1 MPTSSSRF
9 ASLALGSLALAAA
22 LSAAPASAQFGGAGI
37 GATIPPWSTISPAPS
52 PTPSYDPV
60 WSAYDPAY
68 ALPRAEAAAAP
79 GGQRVLRAAQSMIEQ
94 SVVVRGSCYD
104 WVEAVFRN
112 AGGTWHD
119 AFRSRIETGPYAAT
133 SELRPGDWVLFVN
146 GDYGD
151 GVIHTHSAIFISW
164 ADESQRTA
172 VMMSYP
178 GSRRDE
184 PGRFG
189 TYTLDRV
196 YRLQRMA
203 DELPVAPARR
213 AHARSRTRRRSAT
226 HG

>member
-1 MPTSSSRF
+1 MPTSSSRL
-9 ASLALGSLALAAA
+9 ASLVLAPLALAVSLCASPAA
-22 LSAAPASAQFGGAGI
+22 AQVGG
-37 GATIPPWSTISPAPS
+37 GATIPPWSTITTTPSVAPS
-52 PTPSYDPV
+52 FDPV

-79 GGQRVLRAAQSMIEQ
+79 GGQRVLRAAESMIDQ

-119 AFRSRIETGPYAAT
+119 AHRGRIESGPYAAT
-133 SELRPGDWVLFVN
+133 SALRPGDWVLFIN
-146 GDYGD
+146 GEYD

-164 ADESQRTA
+164 ADEAQRTA

-184 PGRFG
+184 PGRYG
-189 TYTLDRV
+189 SYTLDRV
-196 YRLQRMA
+196 YRIQRMA

-213 AHARSRTRRRSAT
+213 RHGASRSTPRRRSAA

>member
-9 ASLALGSLALAAA
+9 VSLALPSLALAAA
-22 LSAAPASAQFGGAGI
+22 LSAAPAAAQFGGAGI
-37 GATIPPWSTISPAPS
+37 GATIPPWSTISAAPS
-52 PTPSYDPV
+52 PAPSYDPV

-68 ALPRAEAAAAP
+68 AMPRAEASAAP
-79 GGQRVLRAAQSMIEQ
+79 GGQRVLRSAQSMFDAGT
-94 SVVVRGSCYD
+94 VVRGSCYD

-119 AFRSRIETGPYAAT
+119 AFRGRIESGPYAAT

-151 GVIHTHSAIFISW
+151 ARTHTHSAIFISW
-164 ADESQRTA
+164 ADESQRAA

-178 GSRRDE
+178 GGRRDE

-189 TYTLDRV
+189 SYTLDRV
-196 YRLQRMA
+196 YRIQRMA
-203 DELPVAPARR
+203 DDLPVAPARR
-213 AHARSRTRRRSAT
+213 TRSHTRRRSAA